1 MALVVENMPANARDV
16 GWGDPLE
23 EGIATHSTSPA
34 WRIPW
39 IKEPGGLRPKG
50 SQRVRN
56 H

>member
-1 MALVVENMPANARDV
+1 MALVVKNMPANARDV

-39 IKEPGGLRPKG
+39 IKEPGGL
-50 SQRVRN
+50 
-56 H
+56 